1 VGGVGEDAPQT
12 LLADLAF
19 GRGADVF
26 IGEPVTSCLG
36 GFVGGLKA
44 VIHAATQG
52 DDRTGELLLDASV
65 SELEGRVLELAYQ
78 IDRLREE
85 TDGQCPNAN
94 DTFALGSAYARA
106 RSTVA
111 DEGMRNALANSIVN
125 AFEPGIYRRGCTLR
139 LYSVIERLTFEDVG
153 YLTRLHQGT
162 VELRDYRALPE
173 GSHDR
178 GHADCLLAE
187 RLVYVRQV
195 PSGRPSPT
203 VDGEGLFP
211 TELGELMLELLSAR
225 TAEVP
230 ADWTPPWARDVQLL
244 ALEVNEDPQSRGP

>member
-1 VGGVGEDAPQT
+1 VDENVPQT

-44 VIHAATQG
+44 VIHDATRG

-65 SELEGRVLELAYQ
+65 NELEGRVNELAYQ

-85 TDGQCPNAN
+85 TGGECPNAN

-111 DEGMRNALANSIVN
+111 DEGMRIALANSIVN
-125 AFEPGIYRRGCTLR
+125 AFEPSIYRRGCTLR
-139 LYSVIERLTFEDVG
+139 LYGVIERLTFEDIG
-153 YLTRLHQGT
+153 YLTRLHAGD
-162 VELRDYRALPE
+162 EGLRDYRALPE

-195 PSGRPSPT
+195 PTGRPSPT

-211 TELGELMLELLSAR
+211 TDMGELMLELLSAR
-225 TAEVP
+225 PPGIP
-230 ADWTPPWARDVQLL
+230 ADWTPPWARDMQLL
-244 ALEVNEDPQSRGP
+244 DLEVNDDSPRREP

>member
-1 VGGVGEDAPQT
+1 MDDDAPQT

-44 VIHAATQG
+44 VIHDATRG
-52 DDRTGELLLDASV
+52 DERTGELLLDASV
-65 SELEGRVLELAYQ
+65 NELEGRVIELAFQ

-85 TDGQCPNAN
+85 TRGECPNAN
-94 DTFALGSAYARA
+94 DTFVLGSAYARA

-111 DEGMRNALANSIVN
+111 DEGMRAALANSIVN
-125 AFEPGIYRRGCTLR
+125 AFEPTIYRRGCTLR
-139 LYSVIERLTFEDVG
+139 LYGVIERLTFEDLG
-153 YLTRLHQGT
+153 YLTRLHAGDLS
-162 VELRDYRALPE
+162 LRDYRKLPE

-195 PSGRPSPT
+195 PTGRPSPT

-211 TELGELMLELLSAR
+211 TEMGELMLQLLSAR
-225 TAEVP
+225 PAEVP
-230 ADWTPPWARDVQLL
+230 ADWEPPWTREMQLL
-244 ALEVNEDPQSRGP
+244 DLEIKDDSQRREP